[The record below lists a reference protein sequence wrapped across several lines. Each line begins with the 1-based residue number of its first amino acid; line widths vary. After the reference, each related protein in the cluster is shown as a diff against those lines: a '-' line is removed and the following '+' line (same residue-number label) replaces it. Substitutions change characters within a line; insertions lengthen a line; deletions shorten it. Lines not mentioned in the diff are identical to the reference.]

1 MKIKIRTSKVKFSMP
16 VPSGM
21 TGEGD
26 KSHT

>member
-16 VPSGM
+16 GPFGHD
-21 TGEGD
+21 GEGD